1 MILRILILLIGL
13 VFLIAPVNN
22 VEAIIYEPIPEITY
36 PDNNPWS
43 KAKED
48 LGRKL
53 FFDPI
58 LSADNSISCSSCHLP
73 KKSWTDGLPG
83 SVGIKNQVLSRNS
96 PSLLNSGFQKTMFW
110 DGRAKT
116 LEEQALMPIQDKAEM
131 GQSLEKL
138 VEELKSRHDY
148 REMFESAFP
157 NSVITPE
164 RLAMAIATF
173 ERTLVTGKTAYDLYW
188 QGDKNAMSSSAI
200 RGMNLFSGKAKCSIC
215 HSGPFFTDH
224 QFHNISF
231 ARNKSIQDEGRK
243 KVTQE
248 VFHDGAFKTP
258 GLRGITSTAPYM
270 HDGGLTNLKSVIE
283 FYDMGGVSS
292 KGKSPFISPIGM
304 SENEKSDLL
313 EFLKALSV
321 DGEVYSLL
329 DQEKR

>member
-1 MILRILILLIGL
+1 MILRIFTLLVSL
-13 VFLIAPVNN
+13 TCLIAPDNYA
-22 VEAIIYEPIPEITY
+22 EAIIYEPIPEITY

-73 KKSWTDGLPG
+73 EKSWTDGLPG
-83 SVGIKNQVLSRNS
+83 SIGITKQALKRNS
-96 PSLLNSGFQKTMFW
+96 PSILNAGFQKTLFW
-110 DGRAKT
+110 DGRAKS
-116 LEEQALMPIQDKAEM
+116 LEEQALMPIQDANEM
-131 GQSLEKL
+131 DQSLEGL
-138 VEELKSRHDY
+138 MEELKSHDDY
-148 REMFESAFP
+148 REMFESAFS
-157 NSVITPE
+157 NSEITPE

-173 ERTLVTGKTAYDLYW
+173 ERTLVSGETAYDRYW
-188 QGDKNAMSSSAI
+188 QGDKNAMSSAAV

-231 ARNKSIQDEGRK
+231 TKNKNIQDEGRK
-243 KVTQE
+243 KITQE

-270 HDGGLTNLKSVIE
+270 HDGGLKSLKSVIE
-283 FYDMGGVSS
+283 FYDQGGVPS
-292 KGKSPFISPIGM
+292 KGKSPFIGPIGM
-304 SENEKSDLL
+304 NENEKNDLL
-313 EFLKALSV
+313 EFLKALDV
-321 DGEVYSLL
+321 NGKAYSLL
-329 DQEKR
+329 NQGKK